1 MLGELEL
8 QKCVFKFLYYQL
20 AKVIITF
27 IWNPCG
33 LLPLLSLMIHKGLV
47 YFFTQGYSL
56 LCFIF
61 NLLKRVFLWTSLP

>member
-1 MLGELEL
+1 MLGKLEL

-47 YFFTQGYSL
+47 YL
-56 LCFIF
+56 F
-61 NLLKRVFLWTSLP
+61 NHALFLIY